1 MRRRWLLSALFL
13 MAYIIL
19 AAQDK
24 TKCQIVVDEID
35 SFDSTRTIAAKP
47 INIGYQIPSQ
57 FLLDNGSNKMIEQ
70 GKAMFSYTENDTINC
85 FFLTLAMAEHTYFS
99 IDAGYNVL
107 LLLSDQRVVGLLNV
121 PDKGEF
127 DKTVNMRIY
136 QHTCVVPLDMFYALS
151 THTIEQIRIEY
162 KGFKKTLEVL
172 PEQQEAI
179 RQAVRCVGEATGL
192 YPIKP

>member
-1 MRRRWLLSALFL
+1 MRRLWLFSVLLLIFYLPLF
-13 MAYIIL
+13 
-19 AAQDK
+19 AQDK
-24 TKCQIVVDEID
+24 AKCQIIVDEID
-35 SFDSTRTIAAKP
+35 RFDSTRLIAAKP
-47 INIGYQIPSQ
+47 VNIGYQIPSQ

-85 FFLTLAMAEHTYFS
+85 FFLTLAMAEHTYYS
-99 IDAGYNVL
+99 IESGYNVL

-127 DKTVNMRIY
+127 DKSVNMRIY
-136 QHTCVVPLDMFYALS
+136 QHTCVVPLDLFYALS
-151 THTIEQIRIEY
+151 TYKVEQIRIEY
-162 KGFKKTLEVL
+162 KGYKKTLEVL